1 MRGEAWRRA
10 PLLLAVVL
18 VAVGIPGSR
27 PTAAHALAPTAGQ
40 STYVPLDPV
49 RILDTRNGTGVP
61 AGAVGAG
68 GAIDVVVAGTAGVPV
83 TATAVVLNVTATA
96 PTAATDVR
104 VYPVPDDS
112 AFVPTVSNLNVVA
125 GRTVANLVTSKL
137 GRNGAV
143 RLRNA
148 AGDVHLIA
156 DVSGYYA
163 EGAAGSSYETTQPAR
178 LLDTR
183 TDAAGAF
190 GPGEVRTLLVRGGA
204 PLSPST
210 SSAVAL
216 NVTAIAATEQTDV
229 RVYPTRAGSGP
240 PQVSN
245 LNPPAGRTTPAAVI
259 VAVGDD
265 GTVSLRNA
273 AGAVHLAVDLL
284 GWYTPGTDAAVFHPV
299 APRRVL
305 DTRSG
310 AGSLGPGETRDLFV
324 AGATVVPF
332 AAQAVVVNVTAVGAT
347 AASDVRVYPR
357 PAAPSDPP
365 NASNLNVVAG
375 QTAS

>member
-1 MRGEAWRRA
+1 M
-10 PLLLAVVL
+10 
-18 VAVGIPGSR
+18 
-27 PTAAHALAPTAGQ
+27 
-40 STYVPLDPV
+40 
-49 RILDTRNGTGVP
+49 
-61 AGAVGAG
+61 
-68 GAIDVVVAGTAGVPV
+68 
-83 TATAVVLNVTATA
+83 
-96 PTAATDVR
+96 
-104 VYPVPDDS
+104 
-112 AFVPTVSNLNVVA
+112 
-125 GRTVANLVTSKL
+125 
-137 GRNGAV
+137 
-143 RLRNA
+143 
-148 AGDVHLIA
+148 
-156 DVSGYYA
+156 
-163 EGAAGSSYETTQPAR
+163 
-178 LLDTR
+178 
-183 TDAAGAF
+183 
-190 GPGEVRTLLVRGGA
+190 LVRGGA

-375 QTAS
+375 QTASNAVIVGVGAYRSIRLRNQSGSLHVVVDLAGWFGPAGDGWDLSWPQCTAAGSTVSVHPPTGAFAVVGMNRSRPFTDNECFADEYGWASGLPGGAAVYVNTNAPGPANARWADPGPRPCDATSHTDPGCGYNWGWNLAHYVQSKLPVSAAGGPPFIWLDVEGCRPSSTCTSGPTWSPSQPVNAQVVVGILDVRRSD